1 MSIQLV
7 CNRRHMLVG
16 WKKTEDRERSTAPVV
31 DLVEWFPF
39 N

>member
-7 CNRRHMLVG
+7 CNSRHRLVG
-16 WKKTEDRERSTAPVV
+16 WEKTEDRERSTVPVV